1 MKPIEVGFDGSFSIW
16 SSGLGKKLDIKLA
29 RSDKPPEYFENS
41 PNFNFLLPNTFMWY
55 MKDEPE
61 LLYRAKNGKLYSMNF
76 KPFGE
81 KE

>member
-16 SSGLGKKLDIKLA
+16 SSSIGKKLDVKLA

-55 MKDEPE
+55 MKDKPE
-61 LLYRAKNGKLYSMNF
+61 LLYRAKDGKLYVVNF
-76 KPFGE
+76 EPFGE
-81 KE
+81 